1 MERRLGSNGRVA
13 LEVELCPRF
22 HHAIELIGRRWT
34 GAIIQVL
41 MAGPHRFAELRAAV
55 PGLSERLLVQRLR
68 ELHTEGL
75 VDRHVLPGPP
85 VGVEYELT
93 AAGHD
98 LQAAMSAVGRWATKW
113 LPEPGQPLAV
123 VARPGKG

>member
-1 MERRLGSNGRVA
+1 
-13 LEVELCPRF
+13 
-22 HHAIELIGRRWT
+22 
-34 GAIIQVL
+34 
-41 MAGPHRFAELRAAV
+41 MAGPHRFVELKTAV

-68 ELHTEGL
+68 ELHAEGL

-98 LQAAMSAVGRWATKW
+98 LQGAMSAVGRWAHKW
-113 LPEPGQPLAV
+113 LPESGQPLAV
-123 VARPGKG
+123 LARPHEG